1 MEINETFIQNLYL
14 INYKSFNDNR
24 GEFVKTIHSNYFQ
37 ERGLEYTFNESFFS
51 VSNKNVIRGMHF
63 QVPPDEH
70 SKLIYLISGRII
82 DVVLDIRKQSPTYGK
97 YFCIELSTQ
106 LRQGLYIGKGL
117 AHGFLSLTDNSVVEY
132 HTTSVQSTQNESGIH
147 FDSFGFDWNSKDP
160 IISDR
165 DLNFKSF
172 HIFNS
177 PF

>member
-24 GEFVKTIHSNYFQ
+24 GEFVKTIHRNYFQ

-132 HTTSVQSTQNESGIH
+132 HTTSVHSTQNESGIH